1 VIGRTR
7 KFAEGIEKR
16 GEFGNRF
23 EKILKM
29 LENQLA

>member
-7 KFAEGIEKR
+7 EFAEGIEDR

-23 EKILKM
+23 KKDFED
-29 LENQLA
+29 A

>member
-7 KFAEGIEKR
+7 KFPEGIENK

-23 EKILKM
+23 AKDFED
-29 LENQLA
+29 A